1 MYMDKFA
8 IPEAKIQS
16 IIDVIAIKNDFS
28 IFS

>member
-8 IPEAKIQS
+8 IPEAKMQP